1 MSLPQIWPRGS
12 QTTSATSTRPYYP
25 TQREPFASRSRESSP
40 QTNPRAAPSGEVTP
54 VGRWDGGWADGQTEG
69 RAGGWARRAGWT
81 DGGARSARCGRT
93 DGTVVLAPLAVDGR
107 TDGRIRMDGPGRIGG
122 WTYGEWTDGWAD
134 GQKEGRL
141 DGWAE
146 GGVDGRNGGACSA
159 CCGRTDGRL
168 GGWTDGWTAR
178 RKDGWNAGWTDGWN
192 GGARSARCGR
202 TIGWADPLAAQDYLY
217 KCDSQSFTPPQ
228 KKHQIYRT
236 GLSKVIFLLVILP
249 HLFGP
254 DLWIPRSDDLHS
266 Q

>member
-1 MSLPQIWPRGS
+1 MDR
-12 QTTSATSTRPYYP
+12 RKD
-25 TQREPFASRSRESSP
+25 
-40 QTNPRAAPSGEVTP
+40 
-54 VGRWDGGWADGQTEG
+54 GRADGHGGPGG
-69 RAGGWARRAGWT
+69 R
-81 DGGARSARCGRT
+81 
-93 DGTVVLAPLAVDGR
+93 TVVLAPLAADGRMERWCSLRSLWTDGR
-107 TDGRIRMDGPGRIGG
+107 TDGRIRMDGPGRIDG

-168 GGWTDGWTAR
+168 GGWTEDGRTVGR
-178 RKDGWNAGWTDGWN
+178 PDGRTGGRMHGWTDGWN